1 MKNYL
6 LLLLGGLALT
16 SCVKHEVI
24 PAPTPPVP
32 TVEFDCLFTG
42 EVDGVSKSITD
53 GVNGFACNQNKVI
66 ATVTGQPTTGVWYS
80 EIAHPSSAEKVRL
93 SHGQMSWP
101 EGQNLPSTYDWRQF
115 YLNNPSPVI
124 ADDAIGGVE
133 FSYTDNTGT
142 EFTTQDTS
150 VYNSTINYTFLEA
163 DSASNGLFVKFT
175 ATINCKLYSEAGA
188 SKIVSGATFKGAYKY
203 N

>member
-1 MKNYL
+1 MKNYIL
-6 LLLLGGLALT
+6 LFLGGLALT

-32 TVEFDCLFTG
+32 TVTYDCSFIG
-42 EVDGVSKSITD
+42 EVDGTSKSLIA
-53 GVNGFACNQNKVI
+53 GQNGFYCNENKVI
-66 ATVTGQPTTGVWYS
+66 ATVTQQPTTGIWFS
-80 EIAHPSSAEKVRL
+80 EILHPSSAEKAKL

-101 EGQNLPSTYDWRQF
+101 ETDNLPSTLDWRTF
-115 YLNNPSPVI
+115 YLNNPSPLI

-163 DSASNGLFVKFT
+163 DSASNGLFIKYT
-175 ATINCKLYSEAGA
+175 ATINCKVYSEAGA
-188 SKIVSGATFKGAYKY
+188 SKIISGATMKGAYKY